1 MKNTA
6 RKITLVA
13 RFEFLTTMRR
23 RSVLFVMFGLPL
35 IVLLIFAGINWLT
48 QENQDSP
55 LSGAASD
62 AIGRLVQ
69 GEAEPSL
76 PAGLVDH
83 AGDLDDLP
91 PSATGLF
98 ARFETVSAAEQAFQA
113 GDISS
118 YYVVPAD
125 YLDTGELR
133 YYAENLTSIRRGAE
147 QNFLFRAIAAHYL
160 GNDDDALRLV
170 VPADYEE
177 FNLAPAQER
186 EGSEGA
192 NLLLGMGVAML
203 FFTTVIGAAGFLLQS
218 LGREKQN
225 RVMEILLSSTRP
237 VEILVGKIIGLGAIG
252 FVQLAVWTVLAL
264 ATLGRSQA
272 ISLGNFTLPTLS
284 PGEWLMIV
292 AHFLAGY
299 FVYASLFAS
308 LGAIAPN
315 PKESSQYTFILMLP
329 TLVPLWLV
337 NVFWSAPNGTVS
349 LILSLFPLTSPV
361 AMPMRLSVAVV
372 PAPQLA
378 LSLFLALLAG
388 LATIYLAT
396 RMFSGRTLLSGR
408 SLSLRLLW
416 ETFRPA

>member
-160 GNDDDALRLV
+160 GDDDDALRLV